1 MSSAMTF
8 SNVSKEKTGIY
19 FDLRKK
25 DDKLSVIIKEVV
37 EGVNQPVRFG
47 FCDVIGQ
54 GDKAF
59 MTIRAPLRQ
68 VGEDGEFLTQPQKR
82 NDEFIGNDGKPVET
96 EGEAAR
102 EYVYMKRRDDE
113 SKVVYG
119 TIANVNVKNDKVD
132 GTPTAF
138 TMLTLKLFT
147 DAEALDAA
155 RMYAKL
161 QIVEEK
167 AGKDSEEYT
176 RVKEQMR
183 EQGKASGTYNNYFIR
198 SGHDF
203 LREIGFD
210 VREQPAREAPSTP
223 AP

>member
-8 SNVSKEKTGIY
+8 SNVSREKTGIY
-19 FDLRKK
+19 FDLRRK

-47 FCDVIGQ
+47 FCDVVGQ

-68 VGEDGEFLTQPQKR
+68 VGEDGQFLTQPQKR
-82 NDEFIGNDGKPVET
+82 NDQFIGNDGKPVEN
-96 EGEAAR
+96 EADAAR
-102 EYVYMKRRDDE
+102 EYVYMKHRDDE
-113 SKVVYG
+113 SKLVYG
-119 TIANVNVKNDKVD
+119 TVANVNVKNEKVD
-132 GTPTAF
+132 GSPTAF

-147 DAEALDAA
+147 DVEALDAA

-161 QIVEEK
+161 KIVEEK
-167 AGKDSEEYT
+167 TGKDSDEYAN
-176 RVKEQMR
+176 VKEQMR
-183 EQGKASGTYNNYFIR
+183 EKGRTAGTYSNYFIR
-198 SGHDF
+198 SGHEF

-210 VREQPAREAPSTP
+210 VREQPARESNSNP